1 MLRLCW
7 QQRQRLLLA
16 LRASV
21 VALEDEEKR
30 LCARL
35 EALAAGRAAARRRLP
50 WHLRPGTGAGIAIG
64 ALAGAAA
71 ELVLTGSVHAA
82 APLAAG
88 TGGVWT
94 LAALASSARAGADP
108 TRHSL
113 FEGLR
118 RARRQRAVLER
129 RIAQLE
135 E

>member
-1 MLRLCW
+1 M
-7 QQRQRLLLA
+7 LLA

-35 EALAAGRAAARRRLP
+35 ESLAADRAAARRRLP
-50 WHLRPGTGAGIAIG
+50 WQLRPGTGAGIAIG

-71 ELVLTGSVHAA
+71 ELVLTGTIHVA

-88 TGGVWT
+88 TGGLWT
-94 LAALASSARAGADP
+94 LAALASTGRAGAND

-113 FEGLR
+113 LETIR

-129 RIAQLE
+129 QIAQLE